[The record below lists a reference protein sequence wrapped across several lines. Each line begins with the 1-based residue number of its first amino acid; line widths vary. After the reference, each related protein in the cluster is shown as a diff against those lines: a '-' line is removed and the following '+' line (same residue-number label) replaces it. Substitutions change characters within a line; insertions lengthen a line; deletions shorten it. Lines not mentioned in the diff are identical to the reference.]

1 MFYIYEF
8 VFLIFI
14 IFSPIIFLLRIISGK
29 EDPKRFLEKF
39 CLYYKYKNTNKT
51 IWLHGASIGEITSV
65 IPIVEALE
73 KNKKIKKIL
82 LTSSTASSASIIK
95 KYKFKKTTHV
105 FFPIDTNYFANRFIG
120 YWKPQIALFIDS
132 EIWPNMFKNL
142 NKNKVPIILLNGRI
156 TKKSFL
162 RWRKFPKFSKK
173 IFGKISLAMP
183 QNTETIKYLKI
194 LGAKKIKIAG
204 NLKYF
209 GKSRK
214 IIDGNTKKLFKNRLI
229 FCAASTHYNEELFIG
244 KIHKELKLTH
254 KKLLTILIP
263 RHANRSKSITGELE
277 NIDLKII
284 TKSSKKKISKNTD
297 IYIVD
302 TYGETSKF
310 YGLSNI
316 TFLGGSMVP
325 HGGQNPLEPARMG
338 SYILHGPNIQN
349 FKEVY
354 NMLSKLNVSSKV
366 DNINNMKKNIIRKI
380 KYKQPRKASQ
390 KLNFIGN
397 EILKKNLIEINKYFN
412 ESK

>member
-8 VFLIFI
+8 IFLIFI
-14 IFSPIIFLLRIISGK
+14 IFSPIIFLIRIISGK
-29 EDPKRFLEKF
+29 EDLKRFLEKF
-39 CLYYKYKNTNKT
+39 CLYSKYKNTNKT
-51 IWLHGASIGEITSV
+51 VWLHGASIGEITSV

-82 LTSSTASSASIIK
+82 LTSSTTSSASIIK
-95 KYKFKKTTHV
+95 KYKFKKTTHI
-105 FFPIDTNYFANRFIG
+105 FFPIDTNYFSNKFIR

-142 NKNKVPIILLNGRI
+142 NKNKIPIILLNGRI

-162 RWRKFPKFSKK
+162 RWRKFPNFSKK

-183 QNTETIKYLKI
+183 QNTETLKYLKI

-214 IIDGNTKKLFKNRLI
+214 IIDKNTKKLFKNRLI
-229 FCAASTHYNEELFIG
+229 FCAASTHYSEELFIG
-244 KIHKELKLTH
+244 KIHKELKLKY

-263 RHANRSKSITGELE
+263 RHANRSESITNELE

-316 TFLGGSMVP
+316 TFLGGSIVP
-325 HGGQNPLEPARMG
+325 HGGQNPLEAARMG

-349 FKEVY
+349 FKEIY

-366 DNINNMKKNIIRKI
+366 NNINNMKKNIIRKI
-380 KYKQPRKASQ
+380 KYQQPRKVSQ

-397 EILKKNLIEINKYFN
+397 EILKKNLIEINKYL
-412 ESK
+412 